1 MFGKKK
7 KEEAPTRKDMSSSER
22 REVEEVIA
30 QAKAQQTLS
39 LDDLMGVAGGVIEQQ
54 DVPSLMGWLSVIKAG
69 APGLT
74 KEEVKA
80 KVPAYL
86 SQLQQ
91 MYPNITQKDVE
102 DFIDANF

>member
-39 LDDLMGVAGGVIEQQ
+39 LDDLMGVAGGVIEEN
-54 DVPSLMGWLSVIKAG
+54 DVSSLTGWLNVIKAA

-74 KEEVKA
+74 KEQAKA
-80 KVPAYL
+80 AAPAYL
-86 SQLQQ
+86 PQLKE
-91 MYPNITQKDVE
+91 MYPNITLEDVQ